1 MVPLAAVTALAI
13 LVMWFPLAT
22 LWSQQRQL
30 DATSAQIAAISQQE
44 QALRARASAVSSPVT
59 AVRLA
64 RQDYQLVEP
73 GQSLI
78 QVLPGAGSGANPGYG
93 GDPGLQPLVA
103 PPSLNAAPPTAQSS
117 SSGWSRFVGRLIR
130 TLEFW
135 R

>member
-1 MVPLAAVTALAI
+1 MVPLAAVTAVVMLA
-13 LVMWFPLAT
+13 MWFPLAT

-30 DATSAQIAAISQQE
+30 SATTAQIAAITQQE
-44 QALRARASAVSSPVT
+44 QVLRARATAVSSPVT
-59 AVRLA
+59 AARLA

-78 QVLPGAGSGANPGYG
+78 QVLPGSGKGLNPAHG

-103 PPSLNAAPPTAQSS
+103 PSSLTASAATPST
-117 SSGWSRFVGRLIR
+117 SSGWSRFVGRLVR

>member
-30 DATSAQIAAISQQE
+30 DATSAQIANISRQE
-44 QALRARASAVSSPVT
+44 QVLRARASAISSPVT

-78 QVLPGAGSGANPGYG
+78 QVLPGAGSGSGANHG
-93 GDPGLQPLVA
+93 GDPGFQPLVA
-103 PPSLNAAPPTAQSS
+103 PSSLGAAPSVVSPP
-117 SSGWSRFVGRLIR
+117 SGWSRFVSRLVR

>member
-30 DATSAQIAAISQQE
+30 DTTSAQIAAISQQE
-44 QALRARASAVSSPVT
+44 QVLRARASAVSSPVT

-78 QVLPGAGSGANPGYG
+78 QVLPGSGSGANPGHG

-103 PPSLNAAPPTAQSS
+103 PSSLSTAPAPSPSS
-117 SSGWSRFVGRLIR
+117 SSGWSRFVGRLIH